1 MLNKS
6 PQMPMVIC
14 SEMFKAA
21 EGFERITTSLLYD
34 VPKHVLLLGLS
45 DEKIEMLY
53 GLDTSE
59 DNVAPNIS
67 SSKPEDKY

>member
-1 MLNKS
+1 
-6 PQMPMVIC
+6 
-14 SEMFKAA
+14 
-21 EGFERITTSLLYD
+21 
-34 VPKHVLLLGLS
+34 VLLLGLS